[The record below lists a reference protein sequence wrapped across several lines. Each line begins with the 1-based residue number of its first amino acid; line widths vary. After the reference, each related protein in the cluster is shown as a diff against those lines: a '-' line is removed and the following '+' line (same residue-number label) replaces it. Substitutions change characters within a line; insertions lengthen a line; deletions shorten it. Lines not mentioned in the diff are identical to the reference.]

1 MIFDSCML
9 TFEAANAGVGFAVA
23 NRAYIAP
30 DILAGRLVAPFDVL
44 HPNRNGRHLKQP
56 SPARHPETPRCLPP
70 GSPIRLSNPKG
81 AFHLYANDPARRET
95 DTAQSCHRAV
105 AEANLKRLF

>member
-44 HPNRNGRHLKQP
+44 HPNRNGRHLTQP
-56 SPARHPETPRCLPP
+56 VARQTSRNAALFATWIADQAEQSE
-70 GSPIRLSNPKG
+70 GGLSSLRKRSG
-81 AFHLYANDPARRET
+81 AAR
-95 DTAQSCHRAV
+95 
-105 AEANLKRLF
+105 N